1 MTAPSQR
8 GLIKFDNINSKRH
21 FDAYRTYANSKLA
34 VALFAGELSR
44 REAWLASNSLHPGV
58 IDTKLLHAGFDM
70 AGDPVAEGA
79 RTPVFLS
86 TSPEVKGISGKYFD
100 RCAAVAPAPMV
111 EDQRLAQRLWEWTEN
126 TLRPWLTA

>member
-1 MTAPSQR
+1 M
-8 GLIKFDNINSKRH
+8 NSERN
-21 FDAYRTYANSKLA
+21 FDAYGAYVNSKLA
-34 VALFAGELSR
+34 VALFARELAR
-44 REAWLASNSLHPGV
+44 REAWLASNSLYPGV

-79 RTPVFLS
+79 RTPVFLA

-100 RCAAVAPAPMV
+100 RCTAVASAPLV

-126 TLRPWLTA
+126 TLRPWLSA